1 MRTLHRESG
10 PDPDGSPP
18 EAPSHGHAGQVA
30 VNRRPGTVDMSA
42 IPVPAPRPDPLLTG
56 RPAPGRVPAS
66 SPWRVDGPGH
76 ALPDTER
83 ARRDSTGHRDARQAL
98 IEACVLTAVF
108 LFVGLVAAAGLWVG
122 AAHALRDELRQDL
135 MRLAS
140 AAASTIDVGLHE
152 RIRDPEQIDTP
163 EYVEAVRPLRRFL
176 AHTPGVRYIY
186 TAIRAGDDVRFILDA
201 AEPGDH
207 DNDGVEDRAGVFE
220 VYDNA
225 DPAIF
230 VALGTDTEPGRPF
243 SSGQPFT
250 DRWGSFVTGFAPL
263 VDGDGR
269 QVGVAGVD
277 ILADVH
283 LAHLAGVRRKVALGG
298 LPAAVLALASGV
310 GFFHFRR
317 RALATARARSES
329 EAGLAR
335 SMRLLVASQRAAR
348 IGSWSVDGVGGRV
361 AWSGEMYRLLARPEH
376 LGPPQYAEFL
386 AHLPAVDGERLD
398 AAVQKALRDGTPFV
412 IEHAVRRP
420 NAPLRWLETRGSLSD
435 DGRTVHGTAQDV
447 TERRL
452 ASDRLRRMIDELTR
466 ARDEQARQRRELG
479 RHAAELEQT
488 QARLRAFVAHAPAAV
503 AMFDRDVTYIA
514 ASERWIEDYGLRD
527 TLVVG
532 RTHYEVFPNIPDRW
546 RAVHQRCLAGAV
558 ERSDDDS
565 WRPEGWTEDQ
575 HLQWEVRP
583 WYDQDGSI
591 GGIIMYSKDITAEKR
606 LLLELDRA
614 REAAEAANRTK
625 SEFIANMSHEIRTPL
640 TAILGYAD
648 LLRESTGTGTGEIEA
663 ERRSHIETIVRAGEH
678 LLTIINDLLDLSKI
692 EADCMTVE
700 RVPLR
705 PGEVISEVMEL
716 MAPRA
721 REKGIE
727 LAVHLADPALPVMLG
742 DPTRLRQIA
751 MNLIGNAVKFTS
763 EGSVTVTIDRRTT
776 AAPCVQDLLIV
787 DVCDTGPG
795 IADQAMPL
803 LFQPFS
809 QSDASVTRRHGGTGL
824 GLAIS
829 RRLARILGGDVTLE
843 FTRPGQGSRFR
854 ATLPIT
860 LAPERRRSTATTP
873 AAAPSSGSR
882 GADPAPTLYGR
893 VLLVEDGIDNQ
904 RLIAF
909 HLRRAGA
916 AVQVA
921 ENGQQA
927 LESIERAQVDG
938 SPFDLVVTDVQMPV
952 MDGLTLTARLRAAGC
967 TLPIIALTAHASA
980 EDRDR
985 AIAAGCSDFATKP
998 IDAPALLRACAR
1010 WMSSGRAATPDRAPA
1025 TGAR

>member
-1 MRTLHRESG
+1 
-10 PDPDGSPP
+10 
-18 EAPSHGHAGQVA
+18 
-30 VNRRPGTVDMSA
+30 MSA
-42 IPVPAPRPDPLLTG
+42 IPVPEPRPDPLLPG
-56 RPAPGRVPAS
+56 NPAPGRAPA
-66 SPWRVDGPGH
+66 PDPRRGDGPGH
-76 ALPDTER
+76 APADTD
-83 ARRDSTGHRDARQAL
+83 RRRQVPAGHRDARQAL
-98 IEACVLTAVF
+98 IEASVLTAVF
-108 LFVGLVAAAGLWVG
+108 LFVGLVAAAGLWIG

-135 MRLAS
+135 MRLAA
-140 AAASTIDVGLHE
+140 AAASTIDVDLHE
-152 RIRDPEQIDTP
+152 RIRDPAQIDTP
-163 EYVEAVRPLRRFL
+163 DYVEAVEPLRRFL
-176 AHTPGVRYIY
+176 AHTPDVRYIY
-186 TAIRAGDDVRFILDA
+186 TAIHDGNDVRFILDA

-207 DNDGVEDRAGVFE
+207 DDDGVEDRAGVLE
-220 VYDNA
+220 IYDNA

-230 VALGTDTEPGRPF
+230 MALGTDAAPGRPF
-243 SSGQPFT
+243 SSGHPYT
-250 DRWGSFVTGFAPL
+250 DRWGSFVSGFAPL
-263 VDGDGR
+263 FDGEGK
-269 QVGVAGVD
+269 QVGVVGID

-329 EAGLAR
+329 EADLAR
-335 SMRLLVASQRAAR
+335 SMRLLVSSQRAAR
-348 IGSWSVDGVGGRV
+348 IGSWSVDGAGGRV
-361 AWSGEMYRLLARPEH
+361 AWSSEMYRLLARPEH
-376 LGPPQYAEFL
+376 LGPPSYPEFL

-420 NAPLRWLETRGSLSD
+420 HAPLRWLETRGSLSD

-452 ASDRLRRMIDELTR
+452 SSDQLRRMIDELTR

-479 RHAAELEQT
+479 RHAAELERT

-527 TLVVG
+527 AVVVG

-648 LLRESTGTGTGEIEA
+648 LLRDSIGACDIDA
-663 ERRSHIETIVRAGEH
+663 ERRAHIETIVRAGEH

-705 PGEVISEVMEL
+705 AGEVISEVMEL

-727 LAVHLADPALPVMLG
+727 LAVHLADPELPVMLG

-776 AAPCVQDLLIV
+776 AAPCVQDLLVV

-795 IADQAMPL
+795 ISDQAMPL

-860 LAPERRRSTATTP
+860 LAPELGRGAT
-873 AAAPSSGSR
+873 AAPAVAPSPGHR
-882 GADPAPTLYGR
+882 GTDRAPVLHGR

-916 AVQVA
+916 TVQVA

-927 LESIERAQVDG
+927 LEIIDRAQVDG
-938 SPFDLVVTDVQMPV
+938 SSFNLVVTDVQMPV
-952 MDGLTLTARLRAAGC
+952 MDGLTLAARLRAAGC

-1010 WMSSGRAATPDRAPA
+1010 WMSSGRVATRDAATTAVGTAGPDAPWRA
-1025 TGAR
+1025 